1 MGDAVKGSRDLIL
14 FLFYKLLITVSI
26 VEDIEDVRNGLAGII
41 QMSDGFKVLDKFASA
56 EEALLNL
63 DKAEPDI
70 VIMDINLP
78 GINGI
83 ECIRQARAKHPQV
96 QFMMFTIY
104 ENNDTVY
111 EALEAGATG
120 YLLKNS
126 SPAKIV
132 ESLKELYE
140 GGSPMNAAI
149 AKKLVVKFQKRAS
162 NLDEY
167 HLTPKESE
175 VLQLMAKGYLY
186 KEIAAELNNTVNT
199 IKQHIRHIYEKLHV
213 QNKAEAINKIFLK

>member
-1 MGDAVKGSRDLIL
+1 M
-14 FLFYKLLITVSI
+14 ITVSI
-26 VEDIEDVRNGLAGII
+26 VEDIDDIRNGLAGII
-41 QMSDGFKVLDKFASA
+41 QMSDGFILLHSFESA
-56 EEALLNL
+56 EEALP
-63 DKAEPDI
+63 AIISSSPDI

-83 ECIRQARAKHPQV
+83 DCIRQARIKNPRV

-104 ENNDTVY
+104 ENSDTVF
-111 EALEAGATG
+111 EALEAGASG

-132 ESLKELYE
+132 ESLKEMYE

-149 AKKLVVKFQKRAS
+149 AKKLVMKFQKQVS
-162 NLDEY
+162 TLNQY
-167 HLTPKESE
+167 NLTPKEHE
-175 VLQLMAKGYLY
+175 VLQLMSKGYLY

-213 QNKAEAINKIFLK
+213 QNKAEAINKVFLK